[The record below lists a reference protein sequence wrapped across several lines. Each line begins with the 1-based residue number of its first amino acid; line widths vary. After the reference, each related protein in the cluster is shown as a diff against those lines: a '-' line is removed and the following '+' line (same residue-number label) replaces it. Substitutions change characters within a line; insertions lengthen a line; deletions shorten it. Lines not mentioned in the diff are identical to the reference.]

1 MLVAA
6 VRVVNHLNLQ
16 QLVSQ
21 VALVVEEMVETIQT
35 ETVQQELVILVEGAE
50 DALPHL
56 EVMMVMVLLEDL
68 V

>member
-21 VALVVEEMVETIQT
+21 VALVAEEMVETIQT
-35 ETVQQELVILVEGAE
+35 ETVQQELVVLVEGAE
-50 DALPHL
+50 VALLHP

>member
-1 MLVAA
+1 MA
-6 VRVVNHLNLQ
+6 
-16 QLVSQ
+16 
-21 VALVVEEMVETIQT
+21 EEMVETIQT